1 MTWLRRLLNRDRLE
15 VQLDRELQF
24 HVQQQEAELVARGVD
39 PVEARRQARLALGGP
54 EQVKEGC
61 RDARGTRWLDDLTQ
75 DVRYAV
81 RMFVGRPG
89 FTAVAV
95 ATLALG
101 IGATTLM
108 FTVIEGVLLK
118 PLAYPDPGRLVTLIE
133 QTDWSN
139 NFGNRWS
146 FAYPNYQDCV
156 RTTRSL
162 TLDAWRFN
170 GGTVTG
176 SGDPEYVN
184 GLQVDPG
191 FLGMLGIAIDRG
203 RTFLDEDSRAG
214 ALPVAIVSADLW
226 ARRQGSREAPLGS
239 PLVFDSTPYTVIG
252 VTSMNARLP
261 GRPDIVT
268 LLGNPE
274 SDPRGLLR
282 NRNAHPGVQV
292 WGRLRPGATVEQAQ
306 AELTLVGRRL
316 AEQYPDSNRGRTFI
330 ASPLRPNVGD
340 VGATLWLL
348 LAAVALVLLIACA
361 NIGSLVLARAVS
373 RERELAMR
381 AALGAGRGRLI
392 RQCLTETAVL
402 GLAGGLSGVGLAK
415 VGVAPFIAFW
425 PGTLPRADD
434 IVIDWR
440 VLVFAV
446 VASLTS
452 SLIFGLAPALRV
464 PARHLDRVLHAAGRA
479 IRGGSRRLHSVFVA
493 AEIALAIVL
502 LVCAGALSRTLLRLT
517 ALDAGFNVHNVLVA
531 RTAVSPTAL
540 ADPSRTRAAWDGV
553 LAAARTVPGV
563 EAVAAVDTVPMRAG
577 YNQNVYWTSAS
588 LPPIAERPG
597 AIMTSVTPEYA
608 RVMGLRIR
616 FGRFFDDHDRAG
628 SEPVIIV
635 DDILAQTAFGRP
647 DVVGRQLWLP
657 DLGPGSFRI
666 VGVVGHVRHWGLA
679 SDDQAAVR
687 AQIYYPFAQLP
698 DPLVRRWSQLM
709 SIVVRTGVPPGTLVE
724 SLRHA
729 IRGSTSDQVMYQ
741 VQTLEDLA
749 AASLARQRFLLLLFG
764 AFAALALLLASL
776 GLYGVLAYL
785 MSERTPEIGVR
796 LALGA
801 RAADVTRM
809 VLGESAGMVL
819 VGLCVGVAGAM
830 AASRALQQFVDGVH
844 GVDLPTYAVVMA
856 VLSASA
862 LAASIVPARR
872 ACRVDAMT
880 ALRQD

>member
-1 MTWLRRLLNRDRLE
+1 
-15 VQLDRELQF
+15 
-24 HVQQQEAELVARGVD
+24 
-39 PVEARRQARLALGGP
+39 
-54 EQVKEGC
+54 
-61 RDARGTRWLDDLTQ
+61 
-75 DVRYAV
+75 
-81 RMFVGRPG
+81 
-89 FTAVAV
+89 
-95 ATLALG
+95 
-101 IGATTLM
+101 
-108 FTVIEGVLLK
+108 
-118 PLAYPDPGRLVTLIE
+118 
-133 QTDWSN
+133 
-139 NFGNRWS
+139 
-146 FAYPNYQDCV
+146 
-156 RTTRSL
+156 
-162 TLDAWRFN
+162 
-170 GGTVTG
+170 
-176 SGDPEYVN
+176 
-184 GLQVDPG
+184 
-191 FLGMLGIAIDRG
+191 
-203 RTFLDEDSRAG
+203 
-214 ALPVAIVSADLW
+214 
-226 ARRQGSREAPLGS
+226 
-239 PLVFDSTPYTVIG
+239 
-252 VTSMNARLP
+252 
-261 GRPDIVT
+261 
-268 LLGNPE
+268 
-274 SDPRGLLR
+274 
-282 NRNAHPGVQV
+282 
-292 WGRLRPGATVEQAQ
+292 
-306 AELTLVGRRL
+306 
-316 AEQYPDSNRGRTFI
+316 
-330 ASPLRPNVGD
+330 
-340 VGATLWLL
+340 
-348 LAAVALVLLIACA
+348 
-361 NIGSLVLARAVS
+361 
-373 RERELAMR
+373 
-381 AALGAGRGRLI
+381 
-392 RQCLTETAVL
+392 
-402 GLAGGLSGVGLAK
+402 
-415 VGVAPFIAFW
+415 
-425 PGTLPRADD
+425 
-434 IVIDWR
+434 
-440 VLVFAV
+440 
-446 VASLTS
+446 
-452 SLIFGLAPALRV
+452 
-464 PARHLDRVLHAAGRA
+464 
-479 IRGGSRRLHSVFVA
+479 
-493 AEIALAIVL
+493 
-502 LVCAGALSRTLLRLT
+502 
-517 ALDAGFNVHNVLVA
+517 
-531 RTAVSPTAL
+531 
-540 ADPSRTRAAWDGV
+540 
-553 LAAARTVPGV
+553 
-563 EAVAAVDTVPMRAG
+563 
-577 YNQNVYWTSAS
+577 
-588 LPPIAERPG
+588 
-597 AIMTSVTPEYA
+597 
-608 RVMGLRIR
+608 VMGLRIR

>member
-1 MTWLRRLLNRDRLE
+1 M
-15 VQLDRELQF
+15 
-24 HVQQQEAELVARGVD
+24 
-39 PVEARRQARLALGGP
+39 
-54 EQVKEGC
+54 
-61 RDARGTRWLDDLTQ
+61 
-75 DVRYAV
+75 
-81 RMFVGRPG
+81 
-89 FTAVAV
+89 
-95 ATLALG
+95 
-101 IGATTLM
+101 
-108 FTVIEGVLLK
+108 
-118 PLAYPDPGRLVTLIE
+118 
-133 QTDWSN
+133 
-139 NFGNRWS
+139 
-146 FAYPNYQDCV
+146 
-156 RTTRSL
+156 
-162 TLDAWRFN
+162 
-170 GGTVTG
+170 
-176 SGDPEYVN
+176 
-184 GLQVDPG
+184 
-191 FLGMLGIAIDRG
+191 
-203 RTFLDEDSRAG
+203 
-214 ALPVAIVSADLW
+214 
-226 ARRQGSREAPLGS
+226 
-239 PLVFDSTPYTVIG
+239 
-252 VTSMNARLP
+252 
-261 GRPDIVT
+261 T

-282 NRNAHPGVQV
+282 NRNVHPGVQV

-316 AEQYPDSNRGRTFI
+316 AEQYPDSNRGRTFV

-502 LVCAGALSRTLLRLT
+502 LVCAGALGRTLLRLT
-517 ALDAGFNVHNVLVA
+517 ALDAGFIVHNVLVA

-856 VLSASA
+856 VLTASA

>member
-1 MTWLRRLLNRDRLE
+1 
-15 VQLDRELQF
+15 
-24 HVQQQEAELVARGVD
+24 
-39 PVEARRQARLALGGP
+39 
-54 EQVKEGC
+54 
-61 RDARGTRWLDDLTQ
+61 
-75 DVRYAV
+75 
-81 RMFVGRPG
+81 
-89 FTAVAV
+89 
-95 ATLALG
+95 
-101 IGATTLM
+101 
-108 FTVIEGVLLK
+108 
-118 PLAYPDPGRLVTLIE
+118 
-133 QTDWSN
+133 
-139 NFGNRWS
+139 
-146 FAYPNYQDCV
+146 
-156 RTTRSL
+156 
-162 TLDAWRFN
+162 
-170 GGTVTG
+170 
-176 SGDPEYVN
+176 
-184 GLQVDPG
+184 
-191 FLGMLGIAIDRG
+191 
-203 RTFLDEDSRAG
+203 
-214 ALPVAIVSADLW
+214 
-226 ARRQGSREAPLGS
+226 
-239 PLVFDSTPYTVIG
+239 
-252 VTSMNARLP
+252 
-261 GRPDIVT
+261 
-268 LLGNPE
+268 
-274 SDPRGLLR
+274 
-282 NRNAHPGVQV
+282 
-292 WGRLRPGATVEQAQ
+292 
-306 AELTLVGRRL
+306 
-316 AEQYPDSNRGRTFI
+316 
-330 ASPLRPNVGD
+330 
-340 VGATLWLL
+340 
-348 LAAVALVLLIACA
+348 
-361 NIGSLVLARAVS
+361 
-373 RERELAMR
+373 
-381 AALGAGRGRLI
+381 
-392 RQCLTETAVL
+392 
-402 GLAGGLSGVGLAK
+402 
-415 VGVAPFIAFW
+415 
-425 PGTLPRADD
+425 
-434 IVIDWR
+434 
-440 VLVFAV
+440 

-479 IRGGSRRLHSVFVA
+479 IRGGSRRLHAVFVA

-502 LVCAGALSRTLLRLT
+502 LVCAGALGRTLLRLT
-517 ALDAGFNVHNVLVA
+517 ALDAGFIVHNVLVA

-540 ADPSRTRAAWDGV
+540 ADPTRTRAAWDGV